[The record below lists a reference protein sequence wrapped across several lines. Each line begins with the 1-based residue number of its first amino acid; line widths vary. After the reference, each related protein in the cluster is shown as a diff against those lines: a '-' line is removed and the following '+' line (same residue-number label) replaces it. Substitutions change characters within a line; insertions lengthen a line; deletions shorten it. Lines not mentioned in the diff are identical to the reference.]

1 MRPETYILGHTDI
14 TSVLDFELAINAV
27 ERVMRAHG
35 QRSVIEPN
43 LLHADVPRGEY
54 HIKTGGVLHGGDSG
68 VFGLKANGGF
78 FGNHE
83 RGLPNIVG
91 IIYLSDAE
99 TGCPLAVLDSVEISR
114 VRTGAATAVAARHLA
129 RPDSRVVTVVGTG
142 TQARTQIEALRH
154 VLPIERVQL
163 VGRTATRTEQQ
174 AAAFEAALGLPVK
187 PFTSVRQALAGA
199 DILVTCTPSREP
211 LVALDDVHPGLFIAA
226 VGADSPGKQEL
237 TARLTARCT
246 AVADV
251 RSQCIEVGELQHPI
265 REGLMAPSEVDIE
278 LGDILCGRSPGRTSA
293 DEITLYDSTGTALQD
308 VAVGFEVLA
317 AARRHGLGRRVA
329 LGD

>member
-114 VRTGAATAVAARHLA
+114 VRTGAATAVGG
-129 RPDSRVVTVVGTG
+129 P
-142 TQARTQIEALRH
+142 
-154 VLPIERVQL
+154 
-163 VGRTATRTEQQ
+163 
-174 AAAFEAALGLPVK
+174 
-187 PFTSVRQALAGA
+187 
-199 DILVTCTPSREP
+199 
-211 LVALDDVHPGLFIAA
+211 
-226 VGADSPGKQEL
+226 
-237 TARLTARCT
+237 
-246 AVADV
+246 
-251 RSQCIEVGELQHPI
+251 
-265 REGLMAPSEVDIE
+265 MAPSVRKP
-278 LGDILCGRSPGRTSA
+278 LRQRGQPLRSCKPVLSSWRCSHGRGDGIA
-293 DEITLYDSTGTALQD
+293 
-308 VAVGFEVLA
+308 
-317 AARRHGLGRRVA
+317 
-329 LGD
+329 